1 MFSIEKKMGVGE
13 GGGGLGARNSSFIT
27 FRPLY
32 TKQVKIRD
40 PTFLELEGKH
50 EIHGKWTRM
59 K

>member
-32 TKQVKIRD
+32 TKQVKIRGSNIFGTWRKAWNTCTWQMD
-40 PTFLELEGKH
+40 
-50 EIHGKWTRM
+50 
-59 K
+59 